1 MKERLLIPISLAFVM
16 GFFLPSFAQFTAEEI
31 AERGKWEKFLEEAEV
46 VDFYQMKSR
55 EAVTEPWVL
64 TLEKDGV
71 KRQALWKDAMGRP
84 KGFLENWKWE
94 IAAYRIDKLLG
105 LEMVPP
111 TIEKR
116 FREERGSCQ
125 LWVDN
130 TMTLEEKESKKIKT
144 PPIKV
149 FDWNRA
155 LYKQR
160 TWDNLIANDD
170 RHQGQFLIT
179 SDFRILLCDHSRS
192 FRTGKKLTET
202 LIFDENYWEGPRLMK
217 ELPRSL
223 YQNIKSLTF
232 DKIKDAVGDYLTNKE
247 IEAVLKR
254 KDLIVD
260 WIEKR
265 IEELGEDKVL
275 Y

>member
-1 MKERLLIPISLAFVM
+1 MTKRLTMVISLLLVM
-16 GFFLPSFAQFTAEEI
+16 GLFVQSIAQFTAEEV
-31 AERGKWEKFLEEAEV
+31 AERGKWEKFLEEAAV
-46 VDFYQMKSR
+46 VDFFQMTGS
-55 EAVTEPWVL
+55 EAVTEPYVL

-71 KRQALWKDAMGRP
+71 RRRALWKDALGRQ
-84 KGFLENWKWE
+84 KGALENWKWE
-94 IAAYRIDKLLG
+94 IAAYRMDKLLG

-116 FREERGSCQ
+116 FRGERGSCQ
-125 LWVDN
+125 FWIDDS
-130 TMTLEEKESKKIKT
+130 MTLRDKERKKIAT
-144 PPIKV
+144 PSFKV
-149 FDWNRA
+149 FSWNRA

-160 TWDNLIANDD
+160 TWDNLIANAD

-179 SDFRILLCDHSRS
+179 GDFRILLCDHSRS
-192 FRTGKKLTET
+192 YRTDKKMIEQ
-202 LIFDENYWEGPRLMK
+202 LIYDENFTEGPRLMK

-223 YQNIKSLTF
+223 YHNIKSLTF
-232 DKIKDAVGDYLTNKE
+232 DKIREAVEDYLTDKE

-254 KDLIVD
+254 RDLIVA

-265 IEELGEDKVL
+265 IGELGEAQVL

>member
-1 MKERLLIPISLAFVM
+1 MIERLKFFVYLFLGMGLFIQAFT
-16 GFFLPSFAQFTAEEI
+16 QFTSDEV
-31 AERGKWEKFLEEAEV
+31 AEREKWEKFLKEAKV
-46 VDFYQMKSR
+46 VDFYQMDPQ

-71 KRQALWKDAMGRP
+71 QRRAIWKDVVGRP

-94 IAAYRIDKLLG
+94 IAAYRLDKIMG

-111 TIEKR
+111 TVEKR

-125 LWVDN
+125 LWMDD
-130 TMTLEEKESKKIKT
+130 TMTLEDKIEQNIKT
-144 PPIKV
+144 PPVKI
-149 FDWNRA
+149 FYWNRA

-170 RHQGQFLIT
+170 RHQNQFLIT

-192 FRTGKKLTET
+192 FLTSKKLTNS
-202 LIFDENYWEGPRLMK
+202 LIYDENHKEGPRLMK
-217 ELPRSL
+217 EIPRFL
-223 YQNIKSLTF
+223 YENIKALTF
-232 DKIKDAVGDYLTNKE
+232 ENIKNAVEEYLTDKE

-254 KDLIVD
+254 RDLIVA
-260 WIEKR
+260 WLEAR
-265 IEELGEDKVL
+265 IAEVGEDKVL

>member
-1 MKERLLIPISLAFVM
+1 MKERLLLFMFLILAM

-31 AERGKWEKFLEEAEV
+31 TDREKWAKFLDEAEV
-46 VDFYQMKSR
+46 VDFYQMKGP

-71 KRQALWKDAMGRP
+71 KRRALWKDAFGRQ
-84 KGFLENWKWE
+84 KGSLESWMWE
-94 IAAYRIDKLLG
+94 IAAYRLDKLLG

-125 LWVDN
+125 LWIDDS
-130 TMTLEEKESKKIKT
+130 MTLEEKEKREIKT
-144 PPIKV
+144 PSFKI
-149 FDWNRA
+149 FYWNRA

-192 FRTGKKLTET
+192 FGTTKKLTET

-232 DKIKDAVGDYLTNKE
+232 DKIKDSVEDYLTDKE

-254 KDLIVD
+254 KELIVA

-265 IEELGEDKVL
+265 IEEVGEDKVL

>member
-1 MKERLLIPISLAFVM
+1 MKERLLLLMFFILAM

-31 AERGKWEKFLEEAEV
+31 TDREKWAKFLDEAEV
-46 VDFYQMKSR
+46 VDFYQMKGP

-71 KRQALWKDAMGRP
+71 KRRALWKDAFGRQ
-84 KGFLENWKWE
+84 KGSLENWNWE
-94 IAAYRIDKLLG
+94 IAAYRLDKLIG

-125 LWVDN
+125 LWIDDS
-130 TMTLEEKESKKIKT
+130 MTLEEKEKREIKT
-144 PPIKV
+144 PSFKI
-149 FDWNRA
+149 FYWNRA

-192 FRTGKKLTET
+192 FGTTKKLTET

-232 DKIKDAVGDYLTNKE
+232 DKIKDSVEDYLTDKE

-254 KDLIVD
+254 KELIVA

-265 IEELGEDKVL
+265 IEEVGEDKVL

>member
-1 MKERLLIPISLAFVM
+1 MKKKHLVFISLVVVTGLFR
-16 GFFLPSFAQFTAEEI
+16 PSFAQFTAEEI

-71 KRQALWKDAMGRP
+71 TKQAIWKDVSGRQ
-84 KGFLENWKWE
+84 KGFVENWKWE
-94 IAAYRIDKLLG
+94 IAAYRIDRLLG

-125 LWVDN
+125 LWMDD
-130 TMTLEEKESKKIKT
+130 TMTLEEKERKKIKT

-149 FDWNRA
+149 FHWNRA

-170 RHQGQFLIT
+170 RHQRQFLIT
-179 SDFRILLCDHSRS
+179 GDFRILLCDHSRS
-192 FRTGKKLTET
+192 FGTGKKLTEN
-202 LIFDENYWEGPRLMK
+202 LIYDENYWEGPRLMK

-223 YQNIKSLTF
+223 YQNIKLLTF
-232 DKIKDAVGDYLTNKE
+232 EKIKETVEDYLTDKE

-254 KDLIVD
+254 KDLVVD

-265 IEELGEDKVL
+265 IGAEGEDKVL

>member
-1 MKERLLIPISLAFVM
+1 MNERFNFFVFLLFGM
-16 GFFLPSFAQFTAEEI
+16 GLCIQASAQFTAEEVT
-31 AERGKWEKFLEEAEV
+31 EHEKWEEFLKEAEIV
-46 VDFYQMKSR
+46 EFYRMDPS
-55 EAVTEPWVL
+55 EGVTEPWVL

-71 KRQALWKDAMGRP
+71 KRRAIWKDVVGRP

-94 IAAYRIDKLLG
+94 IAAYRLDKTVG

-125 LWVDN
+125 LWMDD
-130 TMTLEEKESKKIKT
+130 TMTLEDKIEQEIEI
-144 PPIKV
+144 PPTKV
-149 FDWNRA
+149 FYWNRA

-170 RHQGQFLIT
+170 RHQNQFLIT

-192 FRTGKKLTET
+192 FRTNKKMTNS
-202 LIFDENYWEGPRLMK
+202 LIYDENHKEGPRLMR
-217 ELPRSL
+217 EIPRPL
-223 YQNIKSLTF
+223 YENMKSLTF
-232 DKIKDAVGDYLTNKE
+232 DKIRTAVGEYLTNKE

-254 KDLIVD
+254 RDLIVT
-260 WIEKR
+260 WIEAR
-265 IEELGEDKVL
+265 MDEVGEDKVL

>member
-1 MKERLLIPISLAFVM
+1 MKKRLLIFMFLVLAG
-16 GFFLPSFAQFTAEEI
+16 GFFTPSFAQFTEEEI
-31 AERGKWEKFLEEAEV
+31 AERGKWEKFLQEAEI
-46 VDFYQMKSR
+46 VDFYQMTGP

-71 KRQALWKDAMGRP
+71 KRRALWKDALGRQ
-84 KGFLENWKWE
+84 KGFLESWKWE

-111 TIEKR
+111 TVEKR
-116 FREERGSCQ
+116 FRAERGSCQ
-125 LWVDN
+125 LWMED
-130 TMTLEEKESKKIKT
+130 TMTLEEKERKEIKT
-144 PPIKV
+144 PSFKI
-149 FDWNRA
+149 FYWNRA

-192 FRTGKKLTET
+192 FRTTKNLTET
-202 LIFDENYWEGPRLMK
+202 LIYDENFKEGPRLMK
-217 ELPRSL
+217 EIPRTL
-223 YQNIKSLTF
+223 YENIKLLTF
-232 DKIKDAVGDYLTNKE
+232 DKIRNAVGEYLTKME
-247 IEAVLKR
+247 IEAVIKR
-254 KDLIVD
+254 KELIVD

-265 IEELGEDKVL
+265 IEEIGEDKVL

>member
-1 MKERLLIPISLAFVM
+1 MRERVSIFIFLFLGAGFISQ
-16 GFFLPSFAQFTAEEI
+16 SFAQFTADEI
-31 AERGKWEKFLEEAEV
+31 AERGKWEKLLDGAKI
-46 VDFYQMKSR
+46 VDFYQMKGP

-64 TLEKDGV
+64 SLEIDGV
-71 KRQALWKDAMGRP
+71 KRQALWKDALGRQ

-94 IAAYRIDKLLG
+94 IAAYRIDKLIG
-105 LEMVPP
+105 LNMVPP

-125 LWVDN
+125 LWIDD
-130 TMTLEEKESKKIKT
+130 TMTLKDKAEGKIKT
-144 PPIKV
+144 PPAKV
-149 FDWNRA
+149 FYWNRA

-170 RHQGQFLIT
+170 RHQKQFLIT
-179 SDFRILLCDHSRS
+179 NDFRILLCDHSRS
-192 FRTGKKLTET
+192 FRTTKKLTT
-202 LIFDENYWEGPRLMK
+202 SLIFDENYKEGPRLMK
-217 ELPRSL
+217 ELPRPL
-223 YQNIKSLTF
+223 YENIKSLTF
-232 DKIKDAVGDYLTNKE
+232 EKIKNAVEDYLTDKE

-260 WIEKR
+260 WMEKR
-265 IEELGEDKVL
+265 IEEIGEDKVL

>member
-1 MKERLLIPISLAFVM
+1 MKKRLFILISLVFVM
-16 GFFLPSFAQFTAEEI
+16 GFFLPFFAQFTAEEI
-31 AERGKWEKFLEEAEV
+31 AERGKWEKFLEEAEI
-46 VDFYQMKSR
+46 VDFYQMKGP

-71 KRQALWKDAMGRP
+71 KRQALWKDALGRQ
-84 KGFLENWKWE
+84 KGFLENWMWE

-116 FREERGSCQ
+116 FRAERGSCQ
-125 LWVDN
+125 LWIDDS
-130 TMTLEEKESKKIKT
+130 MTLEEKEKREIKT
-144 PPIKV
+144 PSYKI
-149 FDWNRA
+149 FYWNRA

-179 SDFRILLCDHSRS
+179 SDFRMLLCDHSRS
-192 FRTGKKLTET
+192 FRTSKKLTET

-232 DKIKDAVGDYLTNKE
+232 DKIKDAVEDCLTDKE

-254 KDLIVD
+254 KELIVA

-265 IEELGEDKVL
+265 IEEVGEDKVL

>member
-1 MKERLLIPISLAFVM
+1 MRERVSIFIFLILGM
-16 GFFLPSFAQFTAEEI
+16 GFSIQSFAQFTADEI
-31 AERGKWEKFLEEAEV
+31 AERGKWEKLLDGAKI
-46 VDFYQMKSR
+46 VDFYQMKGP

-64 TLEKDGV
+64 TLEIDGV
-71 KRQALWKDAMGRP
+71 KRQALWKDAQGRQ

-94 IAAYRIDKLLG
+94 IAAYRIDKLIG
-105 LEMVPP
+105 LDMVPP

-125 LWVDN
+125 LWIDD
-130 TMTLEEKESKKIKT
+130 TITLKDKVERKIKT
-144 PPIKV
+144 PPVNV
-149 FDWNRA
+149 FYWNRA

-170 RHQGQFLIT
+170 RHQRQFLIT

-192 FRTGKKLTET
+192 FRTTKKLTT
-202 LIFDENYWEGPRLMK
+202 SLIFDENHKDGPRLMK
-217 ELPRSL
+217 ELPRPL
-223 YQNIKSLTF
+223 FENIKSLTF
-232 DKIKDAVGDYLTNKE
+232 DKIKNAVGDYLTNKE

-260 WIEKR
+260 WMEKR
-265 IEELGEDKVL
+265 IQEIGEDKVL

>member
-1 MKERLLIPISLAFVM
+1 MKERLLLFMFLILAM

-31 AERGKWEKFLEEAEV
+31 TDREKWAKFLDEAEV
-46 VDFYQMKSR
+46 VDFYQMKGP

-71 KRQALWKDAMGRP
+71 KRRALWKDAFGRQ
-84 KGFLENWKWE
+84 KGSLESWNWE
-94 IAAYRIDKLLG
+94 IAAYRLDKLIG

-116 FREERGSCQ
+116 FRMERGSCQ
-125 LWVDN
+125 LWIDDS
-130 TMTLEEKESKKIKT
+130 MTLEEKEKREIKT
-144 PPIKV
+144 PSFKI
-149 FDWNRA
+149 FYWNRA

-192 FRTGKKLTET
+192 FGTTKKLTET

-232 DKIKDAVGDYLTNKE
+232 DKIKDSVEDYLTDKE

-254 KDLIVD
+254 KELIVA

-265 IEELGEDKVL
+265 IEEVGEDKVL

>member
-1 MKERLLIPISLAFVM
+1 MKKRLLLFISLVFVM
-16 GFFLPSFAQFTAEEI
+16 SFCLPSFAQFTAEEI
-31 AERGKWEKFLEEAEV
+31 AERGKWAKFLDEAEI
-46 VDFYQMKSR
+46 VDFYQMKGP

-71 KRQALWKDAMGRP
+71 KRRALWKDALGRQ

-94 IAAYRIDKLLG
+94 IAAFRIDKLLG

-125 LWVDN
+125 LWIEN
-130 TMTLEEKESKKIKT
+130 SMTLEEKERKEIKT
-144 PPIKV
+144 PSFKI
-149 FDWNRA
+149 FYWNRA

-192 FRTGKKLTET
+192 FRTEKKQTET
-202 LIFDENYWEGPRLMK
+202 LIFDENYKEGPRLMK

-232 DKIKDAVGDYLTNKE
+232 DKIKDAVEDYLTDKE

-265 IEELGEDKVL
+265 IEEVGEDKVL

>member
-1 MKERLLIPISLAFVM
+1 MKKRLSILNLFVFVL
-16 GFFLPSFAQFTAEEI
+16 GFFLSSFAQFTAEEI
-31 AERGKWEKFLEEAEV
+31 SERKKWEKFLEEAEV
-46 VDFYQMKSR
+46 VDFYQMKGP

-71 KRQALWKDAMGRP
+71 RRQALWKDAFGRQ
-84 KGFLENWKWE
+84 KGAMESWNWE
-94 IAAYRIDKLLG
+94 IAAYRLDKLIG

-125 LWVDN
+125 LWIDDS
-130 TMTLEEKESKKIKT
+130 MTLEEKERRKIKT
-144 PPIKV
+144 PSFKI
-149 FDWNRA
+149 FNWNRA
-155 LYKQR
+155 VYKQR

-170 RHQGQFLIT
+170 RHQGQILIT

-192 FRTGKKLTET
+192 FRTNKKMTET
-202 LIFDENYWEGPRLMK
+202 LIFDENHKEGPKLMK

-223 YQNIKSLTF
+223 YENIKSLTF
-232 DKIKDAVGDYLTNKE
+232 EKIRNAVGDYLTNKE
-247 IEAVLKR
+247 IDAVLKR
-254 KDLIVD
+254 RDLIVK

-265 IEELGEDKVL
+265 IAEMGEDKVL

>member
-1 MKERLLIPISLAFVM
+1 MKKSFKIFIFLSLVGGLCLLS
-16 GFFLPSFAQFTAEEI
+16 SAQFTDEEI
-31 AERGKWEKFLEEAEV
+31 AEKERWEEFLKDAKIV
-46 VDFYQMKSR
+46 ASYQMKGP

-71 KRQALWKDAMGRP
+71 KRQALWKDAEGRQ

-105 LEMVPP
+105 LNMVPP

-125 LWVDN
+125 LWIDD
-130 TMTLEEKESKKIKT
+130 TMTLLDKVEQEIKT
-144 PPIKV
+144 PQIRVPS
-149 FDWNRA
+149 WNRA

-160 TWDNLIANDD
+160 TFDNLIANVD
-170 RHQGQFLIT
+170 RHQKQFLIT
-179 SDFRILLCDHSRS
+179 RDFRILLCDHSRS
-192 FRTGKKLTET
+192 FRTSKKLTKT
-202 LIFDENYWEGPRLMK
+202 LIYDENFNEGPRLMR
-217 ELPRSL
+217 ELPRPL
-223 YQNIKSLTF
+223 FENIKALTF
-232 DKIKDAVGDYLTNKE
+232 AKIKNVVDDYLSNKE
-247 IEAVLKR
+247 IESVMQR
-254 KDLIVD
+254 RDLIVT

-265 IEELGEDKVL
+265 IEEHGEDKVL

>member
-1 MKERLLIPISLAFVM
+1 MKKRLFILVFLVLVM
-16 GFFLPSFAQFTAEEI
+16 ALFLPSFAQFMAEEI

-46 VDFYQMKSR
+46 VDFYQMKGP

-71 KRQALWKDAMGRP
+71 KMRALWKDAFGRQ
-84 KGFLENWKWE
+84 KGAMESWKWE
-94 IAAYRIDKLLG
+94 IAAYRLDKLVG

-125 LWVDN
+125 LWIDDS
-130 TMTLEEKESKKIKT
+130 MTLEEKENKGIKT
-144 PPIKV
+144 PSFKI
-149 FDWNRA
+149 FYWNRA

-160 TWDNLIANDD
+160 TWDNLIANED

-192 FRTGKKLTET
+192 FPTGKKQAER
-202 LIFDENYWEGPRLMK
+202 LIFDENYWEGPRLMR

-223 YQNIKSLTF
+223 YENMKSLTF
-232 DKIKDAVGDYLTNKE
+232 EKIKDAVEDYLTDKE

-254 KDLIVD
+254 KDLIVG

-265 IEELGEDKVL
+265 IVEVGEDKVL